1 MSPYCHNPPLGTR
14 PKAKIRI
21 RTSYAAATCGSVTK
35 IACKMS
41 EMPPTRRW
49 RTSNRFFAYFGPS
62 KWSARTE
69 QQYFVRL
76 SDQRYARIEFKI
88 RTGAENYF
96 VIASY
101 LNPTPGNRNLEFNP
115 SEVIRSP

>member
-21 RTSYAAATCGSVTK
+21 RTPYAAAPCGSVTK

-49 RTSNRFFAYFGPS
+49 RTSNRFFAYFGASRPTAAPTAPLPTIP
-62 KWSARTE
+62 KEVNAAPE
-69 QQYFVRL
+69 LRL
-76 SDQRYARIEFKI
+76 S
-88 RTGAENYF
+88 
-96 VIASY
+96 
-101 LNPTPGNRNLEFNP
+101 
-115 SEVIRSP
+115 